1 MLCCGKSK
9 KNFTCEVVLLDSN
22 HVTFSRNQ
30 NVKITSRASV
40 IFQAVCQHL
49 NLIETD
55 YFGLK
60 YFDNQSRV
68 HWLELSIP
76 LCEDEYFMNVAG
88 PSSLLYFGVKFYAA
102 DPCALKEE
110 VTRYQFFLQLKE
122 DIFSAKLSCALKK
135 AAELSALALQSEIGD
150 YHEGEHKPGYVSE
163 FRFIHSQDE
172 RFEAEV
178 AKLHTGF
185 RGLVPAT
192 AELQYLRKC
201 RQLDMYGVELHPVK
215 GEVGVQ
221 YKLGISPRGIEMF
234 KNMCRM
240 SVYYWP
246 RIELVDYKDSTL
258 KLKVKNRQGVESMHK
273 YAAKTN
279 EDCRLL
285 WKSIV
290 EQHVF
295 YRLPQNIPN
304 TTWSKKYRYSGRTE
318 AELLQSEVEREEPE
332 VFRGSSKRYPP
343 RASTDK
349 INQAEDGTLII
360 DNNTGNKTDDEKM
373 ERNSNW
379 DELNQKKGMFS
390 VSDVEQNTSIKYM
403 TPKNERRERNRQL
416 QTLSDSENR
425 HRKHRTHRGRSSGEE
440 SDSPSKRRIRNRAR
454 QHRQSQASDASE
466 VSHRRRRRR
475 QYHTDTEMMN
485 GNVVLNQERVKRRTQ
500 NNNINQQ
507 SESKAQRKNKRLS
520 REDDKARQQL
530 WQHIKKEI
538 VDPSDNSPE
547 QLHDIMYTEV
557 KTEGSSKPLRLR
569 HHRRRNSGAS
579 KRTSAASGISHTL
592 DDGMVSP
599 LPITTTVMQERKRL
613 NGNKYHPHHSTPNNG
628 STYNTP
634 SKHKSPGSDWDTRTS
649 LSVEGFQSISSNKL
663 NKSRTRKTTPESHR
677 KKDSGLKLV
686 YTQI

>member
-9 KNFTCEVVLLDSN
+9 RNFTCEVVLLDSN

-172 RFEAEV
+172 RFETEV

-215 GEVGVQ
+215 GEAGVQ

-273 YAAKTN
+273 YAARTN

-304 TTWSKKYRYSGRTE
+304 TTWMLLLSVHTTNRTKLRYSGRTE

-349 INQAEDGTLII
+349 INQVSVEFSTQNLQNKTLQATSRII
-360 DNNTGNKTDDEKM
+360 LPDDQCFYIRYNNTGNKTDDEKM

-379 DELNQKKGMFS
+379 DELNQKN

-454 QHRQSQASDASE
+454 QHRQSQASDASD

-507 SESKAQRKNKRLS
+507 SESKAQR
-520 REDDKARQQL
+520 EDDKARQQL
-530 WQHIKKEI
+530 WQHIKKEM
-538 VDPSDNSPE
+538 VDPSDHSPE

-579 KRTSAASGISHTL
+579 KRTSAASGI
-592 DDGMVSP
+592 
-599 LPITTTVMQERKRL
+599 
-613 NGNKYHPHHSTPNNG
+613 
-628 STYNTP
+628 
-634 SKHKSPGSDWDTRTS
+634 
-649 LSVEGFQSISSNKL
+649 
-663 NKSRTRKTTPESHR
+663 
-677 KKDSGLKLV
+677 
-686 YTQI
+686 